1 MIQFQKAD
9 TSATE
14 AAHIETNPVKLM
26 ADAMLVIQG
35 GGRTVDRDALSLE
48 GFSAAEIDKYG
59 VEARDLANALSQR
72 RAA

>member
-1 MIQFQKAD
+1 MITYQPAELP
-9 TSATE
+9 TPSN
-14 AAHIETNPVKLM
+14 IEIDPVKLM

-48 GFSAAEIDKYG
+48 GFSAAEIDKHG